1 MPATAQTASAVQE
14 GHFSSQCGCNAIR
27 LKSSKATQ
35 KWFPQLP
42 VTVENA
48 ETRPVP
54 PARYAYG
61 QNHSIGRS
69 LQSFAQVRLSGLAIS
84 RQYMQHCPNRG
95 AGELK
100 IIVAILEVSRAA
112 NGPEDRLRLANSRAS
127 VPWRPVIE
135 KILAHLGLVPQPP
148 PRSPAR
154 APGRHHAG

>member
-1 MPATAQTASAVQE
+1 MPATAQTAIAVQE
-14 GHFSSQCGCNAIR
+14 WHFSCQSGCNAIH

-35 KWFPQLP
+35 KWLPQLRL
-42 VTVENA
+42 TVENA

-69 LQSFAQVRLSGLAIS
+69 VQSFAQVRLSGLESS
-84 RQYMQHCPNRG
+84 RQYVQHYPNCG
-95 AGELK
+95 AGELR
-100 IIVAILEVSRAA
+100 IIAAILEVSPAA
-112 NGPEDRLRLANSRAS
+112 KGPEDRLRLANARAS

-154 APGRHHAG
+154 ESGRHHAG